1 MPMEKAAG
9 RSAGYLRRG
18 NGGNARTNVA
28 RTSGACAESAFRVPD
43 LRAIV
48 ECLVA
53 AQYSEHEILDYLT
66 GPLGCSDEAATA
78 ALVAARN

>member
-1 MPMEKAAG
+1 MEKAAG
-9 RSAGYLRRG
+9 RSALHLGRDGRG
-18 NGGNARTNVA
+18 DAPTNTV
-28 RTSGACAESAFRVPD
+28 RTSVASDDPSLRVPD

-53 AQYSEHEILDYLT
+53 ARYSEHEILDYLT

-78 ALVAARN
+78 ALAAARN